1 MAEPFFIRCTYLVT
15 WIIFH
20 LKKRCSYY
28 KTDTDWGALKDF
40 EQEDSLLV
48 KAGRMGGGG
57 PGRRRGSESLEVQA
71 GVGLECECRAEGW
84 GRDRLAERDGW
95 VTDQVWRLHGDW
107 DPGPFWLPPSPAI
120 LSLQTTLLFAV
131 NKIQTS
137 AVWPCSP

>member
-1 MAEPFFIRCTYLVT
+1 MSEPFFIRCTYLVT

-57 PGRRRGSESLEVQA
+57 PGRRRVSESLEVRA
-71 GVGLECECRAEGW
+71 GVGHSECRAEGRGRERLRVW
-84 GRDRLAERDGW
+84 GPRRRTQNGMAG
-95 VTDQVWRLHGDW
+95 
-107 DPGPFWLPPSPAI
+107 
-120 LSLQTTLLFAV
+120 
-131 NKIQTS
+131 
-137 AVWPCSP
+137 